1 LELLK
6 VLPYSQE
13 RARRELDIQIEY
25 GLALLATKGWYAPEM
40 GSTYRRAHELC
51 RSLDDDPSLF
61 SVLSGLWSYHLV
73 RGEHTLAISYTDEMI
88 RLAPRMQNDGML
100 IQADWASGCSR
111 FFKGQFTEAHASLE
125 RGRGLYDQQKHRA
138 LAFQFGQDPC
148 VSCHSFDA
156 MTLWILGYPDQ
167 AEKKAQAAIKLAR
180 DLGYPFTLTWCLSM
194 IGKYYSMRH
203 DYAAAERVITEGLTL
218 TKEYGFSFFTE
229 SLIAYRV
236 IGSAAQGRIDQMTSG
251 GGNPGG
257 FSAAGYELAHTWA
270 RSAIAEALGNLG
282 QVDIA
287 LLLLAE
293 ARELM
298 ERNDERY
305 VESEIHRIH
314 GELKLKQAA
323 HASSTSAIATKA
335 EAEAEQSFLK
345 AIEIARERGAKT
357 LELRAATGLTRMLV
371 NSGRNAEARH
381 LLQPIHDWFTEGFEW
396 PELLSAKSIL
406 VDLDSTSASDSEP
419 KRPITSLG
427 R

>member
-1 LELLK
+1 
-6 VLPYSQE
+6 
-13 RARRELDIQIEY
+13 
-25 GLALLATKGWYAPEM
+25 
-40 GSTYRRAHELC
+40 
-51 RSLDDDPSLF
+51 
-61 SVLSGLWSYHLV
+61 
-73 RGEHTLAISYTDEMI
+73 
-88 RLAPRMQNDGML
+88 
-100 IQADWASGCSR
+100 
-111 FFKGQFTEAHASLE
+111 
-125 RGRGLYDQQKHRA
+125 
-138 LAFQFGQDPC
+138 
-148 VSCHSFDA
+148 

-167 AEKKAQAAIKLAR
+167 AEKKAQEAIKLAR

-203 DYAAAERVITEGLTL
+203 DYAGAERVIAEGLTL
-218 TKEYGFSFFTE
+218 TKEYGFSFFSE

-236 IGSAAQGRIDQMTSG
+236 IGSAAQGRIDQMTAG

-287 LLLLAE
+287 LALLAE

-314 GELKLKQAA
+314 GELKLKHAA
-323 HASSTSAIATKA
+323 RSSSTPEIVTKA
-335 EAEAEQSFLK
+335 ESEAEQSFLR

-357 LELRAATGLTRMLV
+357 LELRAATSLSRMLM
-371 NSGRNAEARH
+371 NSGRHAEALRF
-381 LLQPIHDWFTEGFEW
+381 LQPIHDWFTEGFDW

-406 VDLDSTSASDSEP
+406 IDLNSTSVSAADP
-419 KRPITSLG
+419 KRPIPL
-427 R
+427 RNR